1 MKNRKIIPA
10 IAFGAIAAG
19 AATYYFIKRRNKT
32 DENGHLTV
40 KDRSRGIRH
49 VIYAAKRFQHGD
61 SFR

>member
-10 IAFGAIAAG
+10 IALGAIAAG
-19 AATYYFIKRRNKT
+19 AATWYFMKRRNKE

-40 KDRSRGIRH
+40 NDRSRGMRYI
-49 VIYAAKRFQHGD
+49 IYKAKRFQHGD

>member
-10 IAFGAIAAG
+10 IALGAIAAG
-19 AATYYFIKRRNKT
+19 AATYYFIKKRNKEG
-32 DENGHLTV
+32 ENGNLTV

-49 VIYAAKRFQHGD
+49 IIYSAKRFQHGD